1 MYSGKFFTHKLIVP
15 RPAGQRVVAAPAEE
29 AIVSLAAIQLVAARS
44 VGGREHL
51 DPKKVRTVQ
60 VITRQQIIA
69 GIARQHIIA
78 AAALYEIITSAA
90 LHADIARKSRRVA
103 NHYVQ
108 HVATLDYDD

>member
-1 MYSGKFFTHKLIVP
+1 MIVSVAAVQQVIARRARGEKDGIAEQIDSGKIVTQKVIVP
-15 RPAGQRVVAAPAEE
+15 RSAGQRVVAAPAEE

-78 AAALYEIITSAA
+78 AAAE
-90 LHADIARKSRRVA
+90 
-103 NHYVQ
+103 
-108 HVATLDYDD
+108 